1 MKKIGFL
8 VLALVLAFG
17 ALGVGYAGWIDSV
30 WVNGTVNTGDV
41 DIEIVSVS
49 NTYAYKD
56 LRDDSLMVSDVEL
69 FGAEYI
75 PIASSTT
82 EVVSCDPNVV
92 TMTYDG
98 IFPCVDFRCDFV
110 VRSVGSIPVKVNV
123 DFCEIR
129 ETTDM
134 ANPGYGKLAELWEMG
149 IETMNDPTRYGAW
162 VEAYTWEGEWLAVL
176 DPETIQLHEED
187 ELMVVLVI
195 HLPQEQE
202 YEALED
208 LTFEGYIQFIQW
220 NAVGEE
226 VEDPFDP
233 FGWGQ

>member
-1 MKKIGFL
+1 
-8 VLALVLAFG
+8 
-17 ALGVGYAGWIDSV
+17 
-30 WVNGTVNTGDV
+30 
-41 DIEIVSVS
+41 
-49 NTYAYKD
+49 
-56 LRDDSLMVSDVEL
+56 
-69 FGAEYI
+69 
-75 PIASSTT
+75 
-82 EVVSCDPNVV
+82 
-92 TMTYDG
+92 
-98 IFPCVDFRCDFV
+98 
-110 VRSVGSIPVKVNV
+110 
-123 DFCEIR
+123 
-129 ETTDM
+129 M
-134 ANPGYGKLAELWEMG
+134 ANPGYGVLAELWQMG
-149 IETMNDPTRYGAW
+149 IDTMNDATRYGAW
-162 VEAYTWEGEWLAVL
+162 VEAYTWEGEWLPVL